1 MATTAQVDAI
11 VALYAGYFNRAP
23 DPAGLQ
29 FWIDQIDGGREF
41 NTIAADFAASPE
53 ATALYPYLTTPDV
66 ASPSTFITNV
76 YQNLFNR
83 APDAEGLQFWTN
95 VLNEGSV
102 SVADMIEAIIN
113 GAVDAP
119 NATPPTFDAS
129 TLENKIEVG
138 RDFAADA
145 ANTTGFVF
153 DDAAKSAAIDV
164 IDGVTSDDATV
175 DAAKAETD
183 AFLGAAANPGDKFTL
198 TTGADVVAGT
208 AGNDTI
214 NALPVNAAGGD
225 ASTFS
230 AFDDIDGGAGTDT
243 LNIFTNGSF
252 NGGGFP
258 TSASVE
264 NVEIVNISNA
274 TAGGFGN
281 VDAADFD
288 GATQI
293 WQVANGNNIQ
303 NLEAS
308 TTAGFRQTTA
318 NTFGVAAATGVASA
332 AVALDNAAEAST
344 FNLSGDALTE
354 ATISGT
360 VADSNSDMTV
370 ADINLNVTA
379 GKDVQSVEVSSA
391 VDATLVSVANT
402 GTKAV
407 TSVDASASAG
417 DITYTSAGSAIANIE
432 TGAGDDTVRIATMTS
447 NTAGSKVAAMVETGE
462 GDDTVAI
469 ATSGTG
475 TTTVDAG
482 AGNDTVTLLG
492 DGSGKLS
499 VNLGEGDD
507 AFLVNGGTVSKGD
520 TIDGGAGTDTV
531 QLKDIGSANIGAF
544 TNFEIFDAVGLGTT
558 LDTDILASNNT
569 VTEFVASGNVNA
581 GAALT
586 NVAAGAGV
594 RVTGD
599 MDGNALSITQK
610 TAGSLTVTHD
620 IDEAAAATTAPGD
633 VSGSV
638 TATNATSVEAVF
650 DSSFVDAATGTG
662 DNVAEL
668 NLTADKATSLSVNS
682 GGDVAMNDLTVQ
694 ANALTSVTVTGDQML
709 DLDFITGTSKLASVD
724 ASASTGGLI
733 FDMEDLADGGSVSLG
748 SGKDTILVGASS
760 EADQDGA
767 NTESLVG
774 FEKAD
779 AAAVGTNA
787 TAQAAAI
794 ADSDLIDL
802 SAFAPA
808 SVADANT
815 GTGATLANGVLTFD
829 GAGPQ
834 SLDDAAM
841 IADAFADAA
850 GEAVLFE
857 YIGDSYVFVQG
868 GATSDITDDAMVK
881 LTGVTDVTNL
891 VETGTDQFFIV

>member
-83 APDAEGLQFWTN
+83 APDAEGLQFWTD

-119 NATPPTFDAS
+119 DATPPTFDAS

-164 IDGVTSDDATV
+164 IDGVTNDDATV

-183 AFLGAAANPGDKFTL
+183 AFLDGAANPGDTFTL

-214 NALPVNAAGGD
+214 NALPVNATGGN

-252 NGGGFP
+252 NGGFP

-264 NVEIVNISNA
+264 NVEIVNINNA
-274 TAGGFGN
+274 TAGGFGT

-288 GATQI
+288 GAAQI
-293 WQVANGNNIQ
+293 WQVANANSIQ
-303 NLEAS
+303 GLAAS
-308 TTAGFRQTTA
+308 TTAGFRKTA
-318 NTFGVAAATGVASA
+318 SGTFGVTAAAGAATAAIALEDASE
-332 AVALDNAAEAST
+332 NSY
-344 FNLSGDALTE
+344 FQISGADLTTV
-354 ATISGT
+354 TISGNAIDDADLNTT
-360 VADSNSDMTV
+360 VD
-370 ADINLNVTA
+370 DILV
-379 GKDVQSVEVSSA
+379 DVQLAE
-391 VDATLVSVANT
+391 DAQT
-402 GTKAV
+402 GTVNSEVAADLFVNNAGGDAV
-407 TSVDASASAG
+407 TSIDASGSTG
-417 DITYTSAGSAIANIE
+417 DITLTFAVSSDIANVE
-432 TGAGDDTVRIATMTS
+432 TGTGDDTVLIQTATS
-447 NTAGSKVAAMVETGE
+447 NVAGSTVAAMVQTGE
-462 GDDTVAI
+462 GDDTVNI
-469 ATSGTG
+469 NTTGTG
-475 TTTVDAG
+475 TTTVNSG
-482 AGNDTVTLLG
+482 AGDDTVTLFA

-569 VTEFVASGNVNA
+569 VTEFVASGDVNA

-599 MDGNALSITQK
+599 MDVNALSITQK

-633 VSGSV
+633 VSGNV

-668 NLTADKATSLSVNS
+668 NLTAEKATSLSVNS
-682 GGDVAMNDLTVQ
+682 GGDVAMNDLTVND
-694 ANALTSVTVTGDQML
+694 ADALTSVTVTGDQML

-733 FDMEDLADGGSVSLG
+733 FDMADLAEGGSLTLG
-748 SGKDTILVGASS
+748 SGSDTVVTSDNQGSTAATIETV
-760 EADQDGA
+760 
-767 NTESLVG
+767 VG
-774 FEKAD
+774 FEKAASN
-779 AAAVGTNA
+779 AAADV
-787 TAQAAAI
+787 
-794 ADSDLIDL
+794 
-802 SAFAPA
+802 
-808 SVADANT
+808 SVADIINSAD
-815 GTGATLANGVLTFD
+815 TLTIVADDTD
-829 GAGPQ
+829 GAGT
-834 SLDDAAM
+834 LDISNGVVEFLGTGPTTLAEAISFVDAAL
-841 IADAFADAA
+841 ATDDEAA
-850 GEAVLFE
+850 VFDYL
-857 YIGDSYVFVQG
+857 GDSYVF
-868 GATSDITDDAMVK
+868 INDDTNGDTVIQLAD
-881 LTGVTDVTNL
+881 LTGVSELGVSSGNL
-891 VETGTDQFFIV
+891 FIV